1 MPAALSAENES
12 RTLARVVI
20 RQGKYHQVK
29 RMFAALGCEVVSL
42 KRICMGDLPLD
53 EKLIPGECKYLLVR
67 KFQKS
72 RICKNCKNR
81 PPWHKILWF
90 LAAFLF
96 ALCNLNK
103 KYDKLYIKC
112 LQIV

>member
-42 KRICMGDLPLD
+42 K
-53 EKLIPGECKYLLVR
+53 
-67 KFQKS
+67 
-72 RICKNCKNR
+72 KNLHGR
-81 PPWHKILWF
+81 F
-90 LAAFLF
+90 AA
-96 ALCNLNK
+96 
-103 KYDKLYIKC
+103 
-112 LQIV
+112 